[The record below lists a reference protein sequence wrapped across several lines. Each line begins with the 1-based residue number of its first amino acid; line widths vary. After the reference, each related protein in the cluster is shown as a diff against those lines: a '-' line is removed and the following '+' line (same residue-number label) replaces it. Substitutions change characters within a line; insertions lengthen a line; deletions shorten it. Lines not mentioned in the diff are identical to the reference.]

1 MENKQ
6 VIQLAMNIGILVGA
20 FGMLLLMSF
29 VQWIIHQM

>member
-20 FGMLLLMSF
+20 FGMLLLMVF
-29 VQWIIHQM
+29 VQWIISQI